1 MFGAA
6 AMSLSSFCVVTNA
19 LRLNLFKTVKS
30 KEKAPENDHISTKT
44 EVNTMKKTIYIDGMM
59 CNHCT
64 GTVSKLLNAIEGVS
78 AEVSLENKCAYVEI
92 SGDVSDELLIKTIT
106 DADFVVKGIE

>member
-1 MFGAA
+1 
-6 AMSLSSFCVVTNA
+6 
-19 LRLNLFKTVKS
+19 
-30 KEKAPENDHISTKT
+30 
-44 EVNTMKKTIYIDGMM
+44 MKKTIYIDGMM

-78 AEVSLENKCAYVEI
+78 AEVSLENKCANVEI